1 MNFKTIPEMFNKVCD
16 RFGDTKA
23 AFKHKQDGK
32 FIDVNHQ
39 EFRNTV
45 ECFALGLLNLG
56 LRRGDRIGIVSENRL
71 EWAIADYAIACLGCI
86 SVPIFPTLTAKQE
99 EYIFTNCEVSAI
111 VVSNQFQLNKVME
124 FKENLSSL
132 RQVLVMNENFESKD
146 VATKSVQA
154 IIESGREIK
163 PSSERS
169 RIISEKI
176 AKILP
181 DDILTL
187 IYTSGTTG
195 NPKGVM
201 LTHRN
206 IITNIKDSIEIV
218 EFNETDELLSFL
230 PWCHSYERT
239 SGYYTGFNVGAT
251 IAIAESI
258 ESVGTNIQEIKP
270 TLMTTVPKLLET
282 MNKKII
288 LNISK
293 ESAAKQKLFYWSVD
307 IGRRYVR
314 AIQAGKLPMGLK
326 TKQKL
331 ADKLVFSKIRD
342 KTGGRL
348 KKFVS
353 GGAALSPDVC
363 EFFLAIGIIVL
374 EGYGLTEASPVV
386 SVNTINDIEVGT
398 IGKPLPSVE
407 VKFAKD
413 GELLCR
419 GPNVMKGYW
428 RDENATHKAIDE
440 DGWLYTGDIGE
451 WSARGNIKITDRKKH
466 IIVNSGGKNIAPQP
480 IENLLSQSIFINHV
494 VIIGDNRDFVSALI
508 TPDFD
513 QLKILA
519 ESMKISYNNETE
531 LIANEFIV
539 KAMKKD
545 IDRLQQDLAKYERV
559 RKFSLLSQPFS
570 VENGELTPKMSIKR
584 HVVERKYSD
593 LIEQMYGLK

>member
-1 MNFKTIPEMFNKVCD
+1 MSFKTISEMFIKVCD
-16 RFGDTKA
+16 KYKNSKP
-23 AFKHKQDGK
+23 AFKHKVDGE
-32 FIDVNHQ
+32 FIDVTHAQ
-39 EFRNTV
+39 FREMV
-45 ECFALGLLNLG
+45 ELFAVGLLNIG
-56 LRRGDRIGIVSENRL
+56 IRQGDRIGLVSENRL
-71 EWAIADYAIACLGCI
+71 EWAIADYAIACLGAI
-86 SVPIFPTLTAKQE
+86 SVPIFPTLTARQE

-111 VVSNQFQLNKVME
+111 VVSNQFQLNKVLH

-132 RQVLVMNENFESKD
+132 RQVIVMNENFQTSD
-146 VATKSVQA
+146 VAAKSINYIMERA
-154 IIESGREIK
+154 KEITS
-163 PSSERS
+163 PEERK
-169 RIISEKI
+169 RLLNEKI
-176 AKILP
+176 SKIKT

-206 IITNIKDSIEIV
+206 IISNIIDSIEII
-218 EFNETDELLSFL
+218 EFTEKDDLLSFL

-239 SGYYTGFNVGAT
+239 AGYYTGFSVGAT

-258 ESVGTNIQEIKP
+258 ETVGTNIQEIKP

-282 MNKKII
+282 INKKIV
-288 LNISK
+288 LNMSK
-293 ESAAKQKLFYWSVD
+293 ESRSKQKVFNWAVD
-307 IGRRYVR
+307 VGKRYVK
-314 AIQAGKLPMGLK
+314 ATQSGKMPFGLAGKY
-326 TKQKL
+326 KL
-331 ADKLVFSKIRD
+331 ADKLVFSKIRE

-363 EFFLAIGIIVL
+363 EFFLAAGLTVL
-374 EGYGLTEASPVV
+374 EGYGLTEAAPVV
-386 SVNTINDIEVGT
+386 SVNKMEDIEVGT

-407 VKFAKD
+407 VKFADD

-428 RDENATHKAIDE
+428 RDEAATIRAIDE
-440 DGWLYTGDIGE
+440 EGWLYTGDVGKWTE
-451 WSARGNIKITDRKKH
+451 RKNIKITDRKKH

-494 VIIGDNRDFVSALI
+494 VIIGDKRDFVSALV
-508 TPDFD
+508 TPDFE
-513 QLKILA
+513 QLKNLA
-519 ESMKISYNNETE
+519 ESMHIAYKNETE
-531 LIANEFIV
+531 LISNDHIV
-539 KAMKKD
+539 KAIKKD

-559 RKFSLLSQPFS
+559 RKFSLLSQPFT

-593 LIEQMYGLK
+593 LIDQMYGLK

>member
-1 MNFKTIPEMFNKVCD
+1 MIFNTIPEMFYKVCD
-16 RFGDTKA
+16 RFEDSKA
-23 AFKHKQDGK
+23 CFRHKKDKK
-32 FIDVNHQ
+32 FIDVTYT
-39 EFRNTV
+39 EFRDNV
-45 ECFALGLLNLG
+45 ECFAVGLLNLG
-56 LRRGDRIGIVSENRL
+56 FRRGDRIGIVSENRL
-71 EWAIADYAIACLGCI
+71 EWAIADYAIACIGAI

-99 EYIFTNCEVSAI
+99 EYIFTNCTVSAI

-124 FKENLSSL
+124 FKENLASL
-132 RQVLVMNENFESKD
+132 RQVIVMNENFESKD
-146 VATKSVQA
+146 VVTKSIKY
-154 IIESGREIK
+154 IIDRGREIM
-163 PSSERS
+163 PAPERKK
-169 RIISEKI
+169 ILSEKI
-176 AKILP
+176 VRIQQ

-206 IITNIKDSIEIV
+206 IITNIKDSVQIIEFS
-218 EFNETDELLSFL
+218 EKDELLTFL

-239 SGYYTGFNVGAT
+239 AGYYTGFSVGAT

-258 ESVGTNIQEIKP
+258 ESVGTNMLEVRP

-282 MNKKII
+282 MNKKI
-288 LNISK
+288 NSAMSK
-293 ESAAKQKLFYWSVD
+293 ESAAKQKLFNWAVQV
-307 IGRRYVR
+307 GRRYVR
-314 AIQAGKLPMGLK
+314 ETQAGRLSIGLK
-326 TKQKL
+326 TKYKIANKL
-331 ADKLVFSKIRD
+331 IFTKIRE

-348 KKFVS
+348 QKFVS
-353 GGAALSPDVC
+353 GGAALSPEVC
-363 EFFLAIGIIVL
+363 EFFLAIGLIVL

-386 SVNTINDIEVGT
+386 TVNTVDDIEVGT

-419 GPNVMKGYW
+419 GNNVMKGYW
-428 RDENATHKAIDE
+428 QDEIATIKAIDDE
-440 DGWLYTGDIGE
+440 GWLYTGDIGE
-451 WSARGNIKITDRKKH
+451 WTERGNIRITDRKKH
-466 IIVNSGGKNIAPQP
+466 IIVNTGGKNIAPQP

-494 VIIGDNRDFVSALI
+494 VIIGDKRDFVSALI
-508 TPDFD
+508 SPDFE

-519 ESMKISYNNETE
+519 DSMNISYKIETE
-531 LIANEFIV
+531 LITNEFII
-539 KAMKKD
+539 KAIKKD

-559 RKFSLLSQPFS
+559 RKFSMLTQPFS

-593 LIEQMYGLK
+593 LIDQIYGLK